1 LEPIPTENL
10 WVQDVESELFTI
22 IFESFAKSSPN
33 KFTTCHWFI
42 LYWPSKGVMNR
53 SSAATRTILTMSSK
67 HVQVGLHAKWFQN
80 HFLKTSVAS
89 KLLSPW
95 SWSKLGIDPGNFSV
109 TLMRDVKF
117 YSLISHPKEFF
128 TNFCSVWCLSS
139 ALCRGGSRGGGDR
152 PP

>member
-1 LEPIPTENL
+1 MEPIPTENL

-53 SSAATRTILTMSSK
+53 SSVATRTILTMSSK
-67 HVQVGLHAKWFQN
+67 HVQVHAKWFQN

-95 SWSKLGIDPGNFSV
+95 SWESIRETSLLRSWETSNFTAWSLTQRSSSPIFAQFGVYHQRYAEADPGEEAIV
-109 TLMRDVKF
+109 PLKT
-117 YSLISHPKEFF
+117 
-128 TNFCSVWCLSS
+128 C
-139 ALCRGGSRGGGDR
+139 
-152 PP
+152 